1 MYTGVVAS
9 VKSLS
14 GVTNVKDRKDVG
26 VNSLMV
32 ESQLNVFHSKFNWC
46 IFCDTDSWI
55 SYLKI
60 KQILQIILT
69 ITSHNRCF
77 ICPSQQPYCPFSG
90 HTINC

>member
-46 IFCDTDSWI
+46 IFCDTDS
-55 SYLKI
+55 
-60 KQILQIILT
+60 
-69 ITSHNRCF
+69 
-77 ICPSQQPYCPFSG
+77 
-90 HTINC
+90 